1 MELKV
6 KRKVKTDISTIG
18 ELSING
24 VFECHVLE
32 DMDRGLVQTMP
43 LKEIEKLKKKGI
55 TAIPSG
61 RYEIALTFSNA
72 FQKYLPL
79 LIEVPGYAGVRIHSG
94 NKAEDSLGCLLVGTY
109 DGKTKDFI
117 SNSRNAFTALFAK
130 LKAVEKKE
138 KIFITIE

>member
-32 DMDRGLVQTMP
+32 DMDRGLAQTMP
-43 LKEIEKLKKKGI
+43 IKEIEKLKKKGI
-55 TAIPSG
+55 TAIPTG

-94 NKAEDSLGCLLVGTY
+94 NTAEHSLGCLLTGNY
-109 DGKTKDFI
+109 DKKAPNFVSG
-117 SNSRNAFTALFAK
+117 SRVAFDNLFKK